1 METKVCGKCKVI
13 KDVCNFGK
21 DKRTPTGLRSTCN
34 ECRREE
40 SREYRKNNTEKRKKT
55 LKKFYFKNKES
66 ELLRFKI
73 YRENNSEKRKETLK
87 KHYENNKTEI
97 NRKQVLRNKK
107 RYKTNYLYRVIHNLR
122 IRTKEYLKQHHSNG
136 KFFNTIGCK
145 PNFLREHLEKQFKD
159 GMSWE
164 NYGSWH
170 IDHIIPLSS
179 AKNIEE
185 ISKLCHYTNLQPLWA
200 SENLSKGNKIIN

>member
-1 METKVCGKCKVI
+1 MGSKICGRCKII
-13 KDVCNFGK
+13 KDFCNFGK

-34 ECRREE
+34 ECRKEE
-40 SREYRKNNTEKRKKT
+40 SKEYRINNPKKRKKT
-55 LKKFYFKNKES
+55 INKFYLNNKES

-73 YRENNSEKRKETLK
+73 YRENNPEKRKKTLK
-87 KHYENNKTEI
+87 KYYENNKTNI
-97 NRKQVLRNKK
+97 NKKQVIRNKK

-122 IRTKEYLKQHHSNG
+122 IRTKEYLKQHRSSS
-136 KFFNTIGCK
+136 KFFDTIGCK

-159 GMSWE
+159 GMTWD

-185 ISKLCHYTNLQPLWA
+185 ITKLCHYTNLQPLWA
-200 SENLSKGNKIIN
+200 SENLSKGNKII